1 MSDYKKKFEDYNNTI
16 SAKRNEEIR
25 LLTLSEKRGKYE
37 QTPEWRKRCSL
48 RKKGANNTCE
58 QCFGEKYVKGKKIKL
73 HVHHITY
80 DRYGCEL
87 WEDLKILCVPCHKEF
102 HKTYPHHNRHFAR
115 TKVVKQTNMD
125 YPIQDFFT

>member
-1 MSDYKKKFEDYNNTI
+1 MNQIAIEKYILYNKSISDDRTT
-16 SAKRNEEIR
+16 EI
-25 LLTLSEKRGKYE
+25 LTLIDNAKKRAIYE
-37 QTPEWRKRCSL
+37 STPEWRMRSKL
-48 RKKGANNTCE
+48 RKEISNHICE
-58 QCFGEKYVKGKKIKL
+58 NCGKPKKKL

-102 HKTYPHHNRHFAR
+102 HKTYPHHNRHFAK